1 MHWAIE
7 EFKRNPMITSGE
19 KPHIITTNIEHCA
32 TELPL
37 QHWAE
42 MNLIG
47 RIRNKCMLFSRIIFP
62 SICKY
67 NARSCHYL
75 QI

>member
-7 EFKRNPMITSGE
+7 EFKRNPLISSGE

-47 RIRNKCMLFSRIIFP
+47 RISNTNTYM
-62 SICKY
+62 
-67 NARSCHYL
+67 
-75 QI
+75 

>member
-37 QHWAE
+37 KRWAE

-47 RIRNKCMLFSRIIFP
+47 RIRNT
-62 SICKY
+62 
-67 NARSCHYL
+67 NAYM
-75 QI
+75 

>member
-7 EFKRNPMITSGE
+7 EFKRNPLITSGE

-37 QHWAE
+37 KRWAE

-47 RIRNKCMLFSRIIFP
+47 RNKNTYMSFHELFCLL
-62 SICKY
+62 ICK
-67 NARSCHYL
+67 
-75 QI
+75 